1 MEAQDNLQQFIQDRR
16 INIAD
21 LSKAVKEQDGESA
34 AQRRERQR
42 QLAIRKRVSST
53 HQDQKGLCYHN
64 WPLNPSLLYRN
75 WRAPLWKPRTTSTH
89 TCRRTTHSWSKCMR
103 DASPSAPRSLMS
115 LTSPC
120 RRVFVSATVSTSLTT
135 GTPVS
140 VRRAVVL
147 PSRPTGDSLRSSR
160 ARSTSSEIIRPL

>member
-64 WPLNPSLLYRN
+64 
-75 WRAPLWKPRTTSTH
+75 
-89 TCRRTTHSWSKCMR
+89 
-103 DASPSAPRSLMS
+103 
-115 LTSPC
+115 
-120 RRVFVSATVSTSLTT
+120 
-135 GTPVS
+135 
-140 VRRAVVL
+140 
-147 PSRPTGDSLRSSR
+147 
-160 ARSTSSEIIRPL
+160 